1 MTTSHN
7 LNTVFAVGI
16 SVNTTSRDT
25 DTLDLL
31 EISMATYNTSF
42 ECLDQTTAIVSHDP
56 KRITLDGE
64 KAKIYTTNGLLDDI
78 EYTTDTAC
86 GAWRHVAEWLSD
98 QLAHNEYTPHLFSDD
113 LEFTHTLLRRHM
125 PEILDYVDPRP
136 IDITTVKLLAAAQG
150 VDISLPERTY
160 RAEDNVQYA
169 AETIVQ
175 GYINAATPEDTDDEQ
190 MTTSKRVEQYTLPGS
205 VIDTM
210 CDGGSIAPHTEATQ
224 YTTHR
229 NSGAVSAAAVLTT
242 TNDDSVTVTV
252 KRLSYDVVDIYTNT
266 GKHTDPVRIHFTND
280 MTYDEFL
287 QQVYVTT
294 LEIAHDAIKE

>member
-1 MTTSHN
+1 MTTIYSPDMI
-7 LNTVFAVGI
+7 FAVGI
-16 SVNTTSRDT
+16 SINTTNRDM
-25 DTLDLL
+25 DTLSLL
-31 EISMATYNTSF
+31 EISVATYNTSF

-78 EYTTDTAC
+78 EYTTDTAF
-86 GAWRHVAEWLSD
+86 GAQRHITEWLSD
-98 QLAHNEYTPHLFSDD
+98 QLAHNEYVPHLFSDD

-125 PEILDYVDPRP
+125 SEILNYVDPQP
-136 IDITTVKLLAAAQG
+136 IDADTVKLLAAAQG

-190 MTTSKRVEQYTLPGS
+190 TTTSKRVEQYTLPGS

-229 NSGAVSAAAVLTT
+229 NSGAVSAAAVLTK
-242 TNDDSVTVTV
+242 TNGDSVTVTV
-252 KRLSYDVVDIYTNT
+252 TRLSYDVVDIYTNT

-280 MTYDEFL
+280 MTYDEFFHE
-287 QQVYVTT
+287 VYVTT
-294 LEIAHDAIKE
+294 LDIAHDAIKE